1 MAEKKLGFDQ
11 EAQALGEEGLNQV
24 VGALLVH
31 DPDPEAGT
39 EAWKEVDGFFQGLG
53 RGLRGEGIHSRE
65 SMEEISD
72 LLRHK
77 PK

>member
-31 DPDPEAGT
+31 DPDPEAGK
-39 EAWKEVDGFFQGLG
+39 EAWKEVEGFFQGLG